1 MSHQFYVREEL
12 GEKIYKL
19 IIIKLSRQE
28 VMKIISKESKQE
40 RIHFVIR
47 LSQINSDTEGI
58 LSEETKYSSI
68 EKGVT
73 KRQFSN
79 LVDAMI
85 AKMPE
90 NTEIKIHDL
99 SHYSS
104 LMDQFS
110 TGVREDILR
119 IITNYSTETS
129 KKSHLP

>member
-1 MSHQFYVREEL
+1 MSYQFYVREES
-12 GEKIYKL
+12 GEKLYKL

-47 LSQINSDTEGI
+47 LSQINSDTEEI
-58 LSEETKYSSI
+58 LSEETRYKST

-73 KRQFSN
+73 KRQFN
-79 LVDAMI
+79 NMVDAMI
-85 AKMPE
+85 STTPE
-90 NTEIKIHDL
+90 NAEIKMHDL

-110 TGVREDILR
+110 TGVMEGILR
-119 IITNYSTETS
+119 ITTNHSKETS
-129 KKSHLP
+129 